1 MPSKHPTIIINRVSM
16 KNNNSN
22 HPCCCLPNRALEMRA
37 NGTLVGAIR
46 LDKNIQPLSRF
57 RSSTSTSSVDPDLSI
72 GRTIFDKSIQARDL
86 SADLVSLAVCEDLF
100 EWQRSWCD
108 RSCKYQQLDII
119 VDHWLIRQFLQFSL
133 LRLFVVFLFGIA
145 HKTSGQL

>member
-1 MPSKHPTIIINRVSM
+1 
-16 KNNNSN
+16 
-22 HPCCCLPNRALEMRA
+22 MRA

-100 EWQRSWCD
+100 E
-108 RSCKYQQLDII
+108 
-119 VDHWLIRQFLQFSL
+119 
-133 LRLFVVFLFGIA
+133 
-145 HKTSGQL
+145 